1 MAGFAVAMAGRAVGG
16 GETSHETRAGK
27 PYLEDF
33 LIAQNPLIFSHFR
46 ECHRHIPCPIRSAD
60 PDP

>member
-46 ECHRHIPCPIRSAD
+46 ENPRSPA
-60 PDP
+60 PV